1 MVIVAGLTG
10 GFGSGKSTALRVF
23 RKMGA
28 FVIDADRLA
37 RDVVKPGQPAW
48 REIKTRFG
56 EKVFYR
62 NNRLNR
68 KRLAGI
74 VFRDRKALK
83 ELNAIIHPRVLE
95 EEKRLT
101 REYQKKHKNGVV
113 VVDAPMMIESGSHK
127 WKDVLIVMNTSR
139 ENQTARLL
147 KTGRWKKAEIEKRI
161 SAQLPLP
168 KKLKLADYVIDNN
181 GTLAE
186 CRKNAECVFRKILK
200 KASAR
205 SA

>member
-1 MVIVAGLTG
+1 
-10 GFGSGKSTALRVF
+10 
-23 RKMGA
+23 
-28 FVIDADRLA
+28 VIDADRLA

-74 VFRDRKALK
+74 VFRDRKALQ

-101 REYQKKHKNGVV
+101 REYRRKNRNGVV

-168 KKLKLADYVIDNN
+168 KKLELADYVIDNN

-186 CRKNAECVFRKILK
+186 CRKNAERVFREILK

>member
-1 MVIVAGLTG
+1 
-10 GFGSGKSTALRVF
+10 
-23 RKMGA
+23 
-28 FVIDADRLA
+28 VIDADRLA

-48 REIKTRFG
+48 RDIKARFG

-68 KRLAGI
+68 QRLADI
-74 VFRDRKALK
+74 VFRDKKALQ

-95 EEKRLT
+95 EEKRVT
-101 REYQKKHKNGVV
+101 REYRKKHKNGVV
-113 VVDAPMMIESGSHK
+113 VVDAPMMIESGSHE

-161 SAQLPLP
+161 SAQLPLA

-186 CRKNAECVFRKILK
+186 CRKNAECVFREILK
-200 KASAR
+200 KTSAR